1 MAEVVEF
8 EAVVTEMSD
17 AITDIAGDIDELIA
31 AQTPGGLSAVDGLTG
46 GNKLGGW
53 LGNIGRG
60 AALGTKLGS
69 FVPGIGNA
77 VGAGIGAAGG
87 AIKKLFGF

>member
-31 AQTPGGLSAVDGLTG
+31 AQTPGGLSAVESDALLARLRAVATR
-46 GNKLGGW
+46 L
-53 LGNIGRG
+53 RG
-60 AALGTKLGS
+60 VADV
-69 FVPGIGNA
+69 VPEEVPEEEA
-77 VGAGIGAAGG
+77 
-87 AIKKLFGF
+87 